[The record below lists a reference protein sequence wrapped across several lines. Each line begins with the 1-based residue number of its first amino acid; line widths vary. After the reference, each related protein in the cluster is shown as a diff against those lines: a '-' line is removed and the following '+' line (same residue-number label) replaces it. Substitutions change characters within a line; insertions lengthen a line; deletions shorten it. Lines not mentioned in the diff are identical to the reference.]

1 MPASRCNVSVF
12 QEDALMADIRF
23 QILEQARYADGG
35 AELMAALSDA
45 LRGHGVH
52 IADSDL
58 GNAALCVVVA
68 ADDSAGLSELDA
80 FLSSGMDSAAN
91 IRQLLLIASGNPAGT
106 LTHQMRNLSP
116 RILTSKTLGHATA
129 GLLAILLSD
138 IRENPTSTKVAPAL
152 SSGSSPLVRA
162 MNAMVTSRITELE
175 IVQELYASR
184 DPQNRLTQDLELLRH
199 CRAELDDL
207 LEG

>member
-1 MPASRCNVSVF
+1 MEECQMSDISF
-12 QEDALMADIRF
+12 QV
-23 QILEQARYADGG
+23 LEQARYADGG
-35 AELMAALSDA
+35 AALVAALIDA
-45 LRGHGVH
+45 LRGYGVTV
-52 IADSDL
+52 ADTPSEL
-58 GNAALCVVVA
+58 GDVRIVVA

-80 FLSSGMDSAAN
+80 FLSSGTDAATN
-91 IRQLLLIASGNPAGT
+91 VCQLLLIASGNPPGT

-116 RILTSKTLGHATA
+116 RILTSTTLGHATA

-138 IRENPTSTKVAPAL
+138 VRGKKTSTSVAQNVGD
-152 SSGSSPLVRA
+152 SSSPLVRA

-184 DPQNRLTQDLELLRH
+184 DPKNRLTEDLELLRH
-199 CRAELDDL
+199 CRAELDEL

>member
-1 MPASRCNVSVF
+1 MEECQMSDISF
-12 QEDALMADIRF
+12 QV
-23 QILEQARYADGG
+23 LEQARYADGG
-35 AELMAALSDA
+35 AALVAALIDA
-45 LRGHGVH
+45 LRGYGVTV
-52 IADSDL
+52 ADTSTEL
-58 GNAALCVVVA
+58 GDVRIVVA

-80 FLSSGMDSAAN
+80 FLSSGTDAATN
-91 IRQLLLIASGNPAGT
+91 VSQLLLIASGNPAGT

-116 RILTSKTLGHATA
+116 RILTSTTLGHATA

-138 IRENPTSTKVAPAL
+138 VRGKKTSTSVAQNVGD
-152 SSGSSPLVRA
+152 SSSPLVRA

-184 DPQNRLTQDLELLRH
+184 DPNNRLTEDLELLRH
-199 CRAELDDL
+199 CRAELDEL

>member
-1 MPASRCNVSVF
+1 MSDISF
-12 QEDALMADIRF
+12 QV
-23 QILEQARYADGG
+23 LEQARYADGG
-35 AELMAALSDA
+35 AALVAALIDA
-45 LRGHGVH
+45 LRGYGVTV
-52 IADSDL
+52 ADTQTEL
-58 GNAALCVVVA
+58 GDVRIVVA

-80 FLSSGMDSAAN
+80 FLSSGTDAATN
-91 IRQLLLIASGNPAGT
+91 VCQLLLIASGNPPGT

-116 RILTSKTLGHATA
+116 RILTSTTLGHATA

-138 IRENPTSTKVAPAL
+138 VRGKKTSTSVAQNVGD
-152 SSGSSPLVRA
+152 SSSPLVRA

-184 DPQNRLTQDLELLRH
+184 DPKNRLTEDLELLRH
-199 CRAELDDL
+199 CRAELDEL

>member
-1 MPASRCNVSVF
+1 MSDISF
-12 QEDALMADIRF
+12 QV
-23 QILEQARYADGG
+23 LEQARYADGG
-35 AELMAALSDA
+35 AALVAALIDA
-45 LRGHGVH
+45 LRGHGVTV
-52 IADSDL
+52 ADTPSESGD
-58 GNAALCVVVA
+58 VRMVVA

-80 FLSSGMDSAAN
+80 FLSSGSDTAAN
-91 IRQLLLIASGNPAGT
+91 TRQLLLVASGNPAGT

-116 RILTSKTLGHATA
+116 RILTSTTLGHATA

-138 IRENPTSTKVAPAL
+138 VRGKKTSTSDAQNV
-152 SSGSSPLVRA
+152 GDTSSPLVRA

-184 DPQNRLTQDLELLRH
+184 DPKNRLTQDLELLRH
-199 CRAELDDL
+199 CRAELDEL

>member
-1 MPASRCNVSVF
+1 MSDISF
-12 QEDALMADIRF
+12 QV
-23 QILEQARYADGG
+23 LEQARYADGG
-35 AELMAALSDA
+35 AALVAALIDA
-45 LRGHGVH
+45 LRGYGVTV
-52 IADSDL
+52 ADTPSEL
-58 GNAALCVVVA
+58 GDVRIVVA

-80 FLSSGMDSAAN
+80 FLSSGSDTATN
-91 IRQLLLIASGNPAGT
+91 TRQLLLVASGNPAGT

-116 RILTSKTLGHATA
+116 RILTSTTLGHATA

-138 IRENPTSTKVAPAL
+138 VRGKKTSTSVAQNVGD
-152 SSGSSPLVRA
+152 SSSPLVRA

-184 DPQNRLTQDLELLRH
+184 DPKNRLTEDLELLRH
-199 CRAELDDL
+199 CRAELDEL

>member
-1 MPASRCNVSVF
+1 MEECQMSDISF
-12 QEDALMADIRF
+12 QV
-23 QILEQARYADGG
+23 LEQARYADGG
-35 AELMAALSDA
+35 AALVAALIDA
-45 LRGHGVH
+45 LRGHGVTV
-52 IADSDL
+52 ADTPSESGD
-58 GNAALCVVVA
+58 VRIVVA

-80 FLSSGMDSAAN
+80 FLSSGSDTAAN
-91 IRQLLLIASGNPAGT
+91 TRQLLLVASGNPAGT

-116 RILTSKTLGHATA
+116 RILTSTTLGHATA

-138 IRENPTSTKVAPAL
+138 VRGRKTSTSDAQNV
-152 SSGSSPLVRA
+152 GDTSSPLVRA

-184 DPQNRLTQDLELLRH
+184 DPQNRLTEDLELLRH
-199 CRAELDDL
+199 CRAELDEL

>member
-1 MPASRCNVSVF
+1 MSDFSF
-12 QEDALMADIRF
+12 QVM
-23 QILEQARYADGG
+23 EQARYADGA
-35 AELMAALSDA
+35 AELIAALTDA
-45 LRGHGVH
+45 LLGYGVQV
-52 IADSDL
+52 SDVSGL
-58 GNAALCVVVA
+58 PAAVGVVVA
-68 ADDSAGLSELDA
+68 ADDSAGLGELDA
-80 FLSSGMDSAAN
+80 FLSSGTDAAAQ
-91 IRQLLLIASGNPAGT
+91 IRQLLLVASGNSAGT

-116 RILTSKTLGHATA
+116 RILTSTTVGHAAA
-129 GLLAILLSD
+129 GLLGILVSD
-138 IRENPTSTKVAPAL
+138 MRSAAPADL
-152 SSGSSPLVRA
+152 STTSGSDKSSPLVRA

>member
-1 MPASRCNVSVF
+1 MEECQMSDISF
-12 QEDALMADIRF
+12 QV
-23 QILEQARYADGG
+23 LEQARYADGG
-35 AELMAALSDA
+35 AALVAALIDA
-45 LRGHGVH
+45 LRGYGVTV
-52 IADSDL
+52 ADTPSEL
-58 GNAALCVVVA
+58 GDVRIVVA

-80 FLSSGMDSAAN
+80 FLSSGSDTAVN
-91 IRQLLLIASGNPAGT
+91 TRQLLLVASGNPAGT

-116 RILTSKTLGHATA
+116 RILTSTTLGHATA

-138 IRENPTSTKVAPAL
+138 VRGKVPSTSDAQNVGD
-152 SSGSSPLVRA
+152 SSSPLVRA

-184 DPQNRLTQDLELLRH
+184 DPKNRLTEDLELLRH
-199 CRAELDDL
+199 CRAELDEL

>member
-1 MPASRCNVSVF
+1 MSDISF
-12 QEDALMADIRF
+12 QV
-23 QILEQARYADGG
+23 LEQARYADGG
-35 AELMAALSDA
+35 AALVAALIDA
-45 LRGHGVH
+45 LRGYGVTV
-52 IADSDL
+52 ADTPSEL
-58 GNAALCVVVA
+58 GDVRIVVA

-80 FLSSGMDSAAN
+80 FLSSGSDTAVN
-91 IRQLLLIASGNPAGT
+91 TRQLLLVASGNPAGT

-116 RILTSKTLGHATA
+116 RILTSTTLGHATA

-138 IRENPTSTKVAPAL
+138 VRGKVPSTSDAQNVGD
-152 SSGSSPLVRA
+152 SSSPLVRA

-184 DPQNRLTQDLELLRH
+184 DPNNRLTEDLELLRH
-199 CRAELDDL
+199 CRAELDEL

>member
-1 MPASRCNVSVF
+1 MEECQMSDISF
-12 QEDALMADIRF
+12 QV
-23 QILEQARYADGG
+23 LEQARYADGG
-35 AELMAALSDA
+35 AALVAALIDA
-45 LRGHGVH
+45 LRGHGVTV
-52 IADSDL
+52 ADTPSESGD
-58 GNAALCVVVA
+58 VRMVVA

-80 FLSSGMDSAAN
+80 FLSSGSDTATN
-91 IRQLLLIASGNPAGT
+91 TRQLLLVASGNPAGT

-116 RILTSKTLGHATA
+116 RILTSTTLGHATA

-138 IRENPTSTKVAPAL
+138 VRGKKTSTSDTQNV
-152 SSGSSPLVRA
+152 GDTSSPLVRA

-184 DPQNRLTQDLELLRH
+184 DPKTRLTQDLELLRH
-199 CRAELDDL
+199 CRAELDEL

>member
-1 MPASRCNVSVF
+1 MSDISF
-12 QEDALMADIRF
+12 QV
-23 QILEQARYADGG
+23 LEQARYADGG
-35 AELMAALSDA
+35 AALVTALIDA
-45 LRGHGVH
+45 LRGYGVTV
-52 IADSDL
+52 ADTPSEL
-58 GNAALCVVVA
+58 GDVRIVVA

-80 FLSSGMDSAAN
+80 FLSSGSDTATN
-91 IRQLLLIASGNPAGT
+91 TRQLLLVASGNPAGT

-116 RILTSKTLGHATA
+116 RILTSTTLGHATA

-138 IRENPTSTKVAPAL
+138 VRGKVPSTSDAQNVGD
-152 SSGSSPLVRA
+152 SSSPLVRA

-184 DPQNRLTQDLELLRH
+184 DPNNRLTEDLELLRH
-199 CRAELDDL
+199 CRAELDEL

>member
-1 MPASRCNVSVF
+1 MSDISF
-12 QEDALMADIRF
+12 QV
-23 QILEQARYADGG
+23 LEQARYADGG
-35 AELMAALSDA
+35 AALVTALIDA
-45 LRGHGVH
+45 LRGYGVTV
-52 IADSDL
+52 ADTPSEL
-58 GNAALCVVVA
+58 GDVRIVVA

-80 FLSSGMDSAAN
+80 FLSSGSHTAVN
-91 IRQLLLIASGNPAGT
+91 TRQLLLVASGNPAGT

-116 RILTSKTLGHATA
+116 RILTSTTLGHATA

-138 IRENPTSTKVAPAL
+138 VRGKVPSTSDAQNVGD
-152 SSGSSPLVRA
+152 SSSPLVRA

-184 DPQNRLTQDLELLRH
+184 DPKNRLTEDLELLRH
-199 CRAELDDL
+199 CRAELDEL

>member
-1 MPASRCNVSVF
+1 MSDISF
-12 QEDALMADIRF
+12 QV
-23 QILEQARYADGG
+23 LEQARYADGG
-35 AELMAALSDA
+35 AALVAALIDA
-45 LRGHGVH
+45 LRGYGVTV
-52 IADSDL
+52 ADTPSEL
-58 GNAALCVVVA
+58 GDVRIVVA

-80 FLSSGMDSAAN
+80 FLSSGTDAATN
-91 IRQLLLIASGNPAGT
+91 VCQLLLIASGNPPGT

-116 RILTSKTLGHATA
+116 RILTSTTLGHATA

-138 IRENPTSTKVAPAL
+138 VRGKKTSTSVAQNVGD
-152 SSGSSPLVRA
+152 SSSPLVRA

-184 DPQNRLTQDLELLRH
+184 DPKNRLTEDLELLRH
-199 CRAELDDL
+199 CRAELDEL

>member
-1 MPASRCNVSVF
+1 MSDISF
-12 QEDALMADIRF
+12 QV
-23 QILEQARYADGG
+23 LEQARYADGG
-35 AELMAALSDA
+35 AALVAALIDA
-45 LRGHGVH
+45 LRGYGVTV
-52 IADSDL
+52 ADTPSEL
-58 GNAALCVVVA
+58 GDVRIVVA

-80 FLSSGMDSAAN
+80 FLSSGSDTAVN
-91 IRQLLLIASGNPAGT
+91 TRQLLLVASGNPAGT

-116 RILTSKTLGHATA
+116 RILTSTTLGHATA

-138 IRENPTSTKVAPAL
+138 VRGKVPSTSDAQNVGD
-152 SSGSSPLVRA
+152 SSSPLVRA

-184 DPQNRLTQDLELLRH
+184 DPKNRLTEDLELLRH
-199 CRAELDDL
+199 CRAELDEL

>member
-1 MPASRCNVSVF
+1 MSDISF
-12 QEDALMADIRF
+12 QV
-23 QILEQARYADGG
+23 LEQARYADGG
-35 AELMAALSDA
+35 AALVAALIDA
-45 LRGHGVH
+45 LRGYGVTV
-52 IADSDL
+52 ADTQTEL
-58 GNAALCVVVA
+58 GDVRIVVA

-80 FLSSGMDSAAN
+80 FLSSGSDTAVN
-91 IRQLLLIASGNPAGT
+91 TRQLLLVASGNPAGT

-116 RILTSKTLGHATA
+116 RILTSTTLGHATA

-138 IRENPTSTKVAPAL
+138 VRGKVPSTSDAQNVGD
-152 SSGSSPLVRA
+152 SSSPLVRA

-184 DPQNRLTQDLELLRH
+184 DPNNRLTEDLELLRH
-199 CRAELDDL
+199 CRAELDEL

>member
-1 MPASRCNVSVF
+1 MSDISF
-12 QEDALMADIRF
+12 QV
-23 QILEQARYADGG
+23 LEQARYADGG
-35 AELMAALSDA
+35 AALVAALIDA
-45 LRGHGVH
+45 LRGYGVTV
-52 IADSDL
+52 ADTPSEL
-58 GNAALCVVVA
+58 GDVRIVVA

-80 FLSSGMDSAAN
+80 FLSSGTDAATN
-91 IRQLLLIASGNPAGT
+91 VSQLLLIASGNPAGT

-116 RILTSKTLGHATA
+116 RILTSTTLGHATA

-138 IRENPTSTKVAPAL
+138 VRGKKTSTSVAQNVGD
-152 SSGSSPLVRA
+152 SSSPLVRA

-184 DPQNRLTQDLELLRH
+184 DPKNRLTEDLELLRH
-199 CRAELDDL
+199 CRAELDEL

>member
-1 MPASRCNVSVF
+1 MSDISF
-12 QEDALMADIRF
+12 QV
-23 QILEQARYADGG
+23 LEQARYADGG
-35 AELMAALSDA
+35 AALVAALIDA
-45 LRGHGVH
+45 LRGHGVTV
-52 IADSDL
+52 ADTPSESGD
-58 GNAALCVVVA
+58 VRIVVA

-80 FLSSGMDSAAN
+80 FLSSGSDTAAN
-91 IRQLLLIASGNPAGT
+91 TRQLLLVASGNPAGT

-116 RILTSKTLGHATA
+116 RILTSTTLGHATA

-138 IRENPTSTKVAPAL
+138 VRGRKTSTSDAQNV
-152 SSGSSPLVRA
+152 GDTSSPLVRA

-184 DPQNRLTQDLELLRH
+184 DPKNRLTQDLELLRH
-199 CRAELDDL
+199 CRAELDEL

>member
-1 MPASRCNVSVF
+1 MEECQMSDISF
-12 QEDALMADIRF
+12 QV
-23 QILEQARYADGG
+23 LEQARYADGG
-35 AELMAALSDA
+35 AALVAELIDA
-45 LRGHGVH
+45 LRGYGVSV
-52 IADSDL
+52 ADSPSVL
-58 GNAALCVVVA
+58 GDVRLVVA

-80 FLSSGMDSAAN
+80 FLSSGTDAATN
-91 IRQLLLIASGNPAGT
+91 VNQLLLIASGNPPGT

-116 RILTSKTLGHATA
+116 RILTSTTLGHATA

-138 IRENPTSTKVAPAL
+138 VRGKKTSTSDAQNV
-152 SSGSSPLVRA
+152 GDTSSPLVRA

-184 DPQNRLTQDLELLRH
+184 DPKNRLTQDLELLRH
-199 CRAELDDL
+199 CRAELDEL

>member
-1 MPASRCNVSVF
+1 MSDISF
-12 QEDALMADIRF
+12 QV
-23 QILEQARYADGG
+23 LEQARYADGG
-35 AELMAALSDA
+35 AALVAALIDA
-45 LRGHGVH
+45 LRGYGVTV
-52 IADSDL
+52 ADTSTEL
-58 GNAALCVVVA
+58 GDVRIVVA

-80 FLSSGMDSAAN
+80 FLSSGTDAATN
-91 IRQLLLIASGNPAGT
+91 VSQLLLIASGNPAGT

-116 RILTSKTLGHATA
+116 RILTSTTLGHATA

-138 IRENPTSTKVAPAL
+138 VRGKKTSTSVAQNVGD
-152 SSGSSPLVRA
+152 SSSPLVRA

-184 DPQNRLTQDLELLRH
+184 DPNNRLTEDLELLRH
-199 CRAELDDL
+199 CRAELDEL